1 MSATVADPIT
11 VLGGMP
17 FLDDAFASAQ
27 LLAGVAAVRHVEG
40 ERTGNA
46 EGITDAE
53 VSAWLD
59 PARVLML
66 RRASGPMPAETLTD
80 RRQRMIADTLGE
92 LAELIPGWAP
102 LVRLPVVFSLLSPS
116 NGAISASSRMWPQ
129 RVLLADE
136 AFATPAELREQVVHE
151 LSHQWLYLI
160 EELWAL
166 EIPGARHTT
175 LPSGTADRAPAE
187 VLGAAHVAAALI
199 RMYRAI
205 TTAQAARLARLVDYG
220 SGCLE
225 LLGVLDNHLTD
236 AGHSVAR
243 RLKEAL

>member
-1 MSATVADPIT
+1 MSAALADPIT

-17 FLDDAFASAQ
+17 FLDDDFASAR

-40 ERTGNA
+40 ERLGNA
-46 EGITDAE
+46 ERITDAE

-59 PARVLML
+59 PARVLL
-66 RRASGPMPAETLTD
+66 LHRASGPMPAATLTSM
-80 RRQRMIADTLGE
+80 RQQMIADILAE

-102 LVRLPVVFSLLSPS
+102 LVGLPVVFSLLSPS

-129 RVLLADE
+129 QVLLADE
-136 AFATPAELREQVVHE
+136 AFATHVELREQVVHE

-166 EIPGARHTT
+166 QAPGARHAT
-175 LPSGTADRAPAE
+175 LPSGTAHRTPAE
-187 VLGAAHVAAALI
+187 VLGAAHVAAALT
-199 RMYRAI
+199 RMYRASA
-205 TTAQAARLARLVDYG
+205 TAPPGRQARLADYG

-225 LLGVLDNHLTD
+225 LLSRLNNHLTD